1 MHINHDFH
9 LHTNLSLCA
18 PDKTGTV
25 ENYIKSAKKH
35 GLTKLGFA
43 NHFWGSEPGD
53 AEYYKNTKMADHE
66 LNPIHFYCV
75 QNFEHIS
82 QLKPELDAVKEE
94 NIKVYFGAECEYDP
108 FKKSIAVSRDHVEEF
123 DFLIVPNSH
132 THMMMPRSFY
142 EPYEKHIQFMFDA
155 FYDIINCE
163 FSKYITSIAHP
174 FWATACPYDR
184 TVLNKMITDDEYKRA
199 FDAAANKGIA
209 MEINVALICGEK
221 PADISIYDEEVRMM
235 RFAKECGCKFT
246 FGSDAH
252 TISGHENYSNCNQI
266 ADILELTE
274 DDIAPIA
281 R

>member
-1 MHINHDFH
+1 MHVNHDFH
-9 LHTNLSLCA
+9 IHTHLSLCA
-18 PDKTGTV
+18 PNKTGTV
-25 ENYIKSAKKH
+25 QNYIESAKKH
-35 GLTKLGFA
+35 GLNKLGFA
-43 NHFWGSEPGD
+43 DHFWGSEPGD
-53 AEYYKNTKMADHE
+53 PEYYKTVKLANHE
-66 LNPIHFYCV
+66 LNPVHFYGV

-82 QLKPELDAVKEE
+82 QIRPELEKYKD
-94 NIKVYFGAECEYDP
+94 NDIKLYFGAECEYDP

-132 THMMMPRSFY
+132 THMMMPASYY

-174 FWATACPYDR
+174 FSAVACPYDR
-184 TVLNKMITDDEYKRA
+184 NILNNMITDDEYKRA
-199 FDAAANKGIA
+199 FDAAANKNIA
-209 MEINVALICGEK
+209 MEINVSSICGHS
-221 PADISIYDEEVRMM
+221 PRDISYMNKEIRMM
-235 RFAKECGCKFT
+235 RLARECGCKFT

-252 TISGHENYSNCNQI
+252 DMSAHENYSNSNQFI
-266 ADILELTE
+266 EILGLTE